1 MTTNI
6 FMLPINKMQK
16 LLNLILWFI
25 KKLDFIIYNTS
36 SNPEELDKEAELIA
50 YKFWNYMHK

>member
-1 MTTNI
+1 
-6 FMLPINKMQK
+6 MQK

>member
-1 MTTNI
+1 MVY
-6 FMLPINKMQK
+6 
-16 LLNLILWFI
+16 

-36 SNPEELDKEAELIA
+36 SNPEELDKEVELVA